1 MKTPTLGNQESRETP
16 SLLRRDKGKKVEEA
30 KKEPSKPL
38 LQERHTPFDEEQVQT
53 AWEKFKAARLED
65 GASDTEKLVLD
76 RKVAK
81 SDDTNVKIFLES
93 QLETS
98 ILDKFEG
105 DLVRFFKKELDNTNI
120 KVEREVT
127 EQESSRNL
135 YTSREKFEYMAKL
148 NPALREMKE
157 RLGLDFEY

>member
-1 MKTPTLGNQESRETP
+1 M
-16 SLLRRDKGKKVEEA
+16 LRRDKSQKVEEA

-38 LQERHTPFDEEQVQT
+38 LQERHTPFDEEQVQST
-53 AWEKFKAARLED
+53 WEKFKSARIEG
-65 GASDTEKLVLD
+65 GATDTEKLVLD
-76 RKVAK
+76 RKVTK
-81 SDDTNVKIFLES
+81 SGENNVKILLES

-105 DLVRFFKKELDNTNI
+105 DLVRFFKNELDNTNI
-120 KVEREVT
+120 QIEREVT
-127 EQESSRNL
+127 EQESTRNL
-135 YTSREKFEYMAKL
+135 YTSREKYEYMAKL